1 MYLGGNLGFKF
12 SFFWGVIIAIVLVI
26 GGSWLVL
33 IFDLDFEVIEVVIKY
48 LLIMFISYGIFGI
61 MLIFSVI
68 FNVLGKFL
76 FFIMMSFIRVLFLY
90 VFLIYLGSWLLGIN
104 GIFYGICFVNLV
116 VGIGVY
122 FYFNKIFKFNN

>member
-12 SFFWGVIIAIVLVI
+12 SFFWGVIIVIVLVI

-76 FFIMMSFIRVLFLY
+76 FFVMMSFIRVLFLY